1 MRDACIDP
9 PDGIRNIGAID
20 GDLVTDE
27 EIFGN
32 VPFDPLCKS
41 NLLLKGPSTIS
52 HCPDLLR
59 GFRYR
64 LAERGNGEKE
74 EKEEDE
80 EGHALY

>member
-9 PDGIRNIGAID
+9 PNGIRNIGAID

-27 EIFGN
+27 EIFRN

-41 NLLLKGPSTIS
+41 NLLLKGPSTIPNT
-52 HCPDLLR
+52 PDLLR

-64 LAERGNGEKE
+64 LAERGGGEEEAKE
-74 EKEEDE
+74 QN
-80 EGHALY
+80 